1 MNSGT
6 LQPWKWQLTGND
18 CSIPRRTQWQPRA
31 RVGLKRKVF
40 CNRSCPILLNSDN
53 YTYYYYAS
61 DCIFGTLST
70 LKIKMWLNQWSQ
82 IRWMDGH
89 CNLAMPCTHKNYTT
103 HMFIT
108 EERRSASSSS
118 SSCVCGAV
126 RCRGL
131 CVCVCVCVA
140 PWGRRR
146 LPALLFT

>member
-1 MNSGT
+1 M
-6 LQPWKWQLTGND
+6 P
-18 CSIPRRTQWQPRA
+18 
-31 RVGLKRKVF
+31 VGDRKVF
-40 CNRSCPILLNSDN
+40 CNRSCPILLNSYN

-61 DCIFGTLST
+61 DCIFGILSS
-70 LKIKMWLNQWSQ
+70 LKVKMWLNQWSQ

-126 RCRGL
+126 RCGAAA
-131 CVCVCVCVA
+131 CVCVCVS
-140 PWGRRR
+140 
-146 LPALLFT
+146 LPEAAAVCPPSSSQNPLLPIVYRYELSDPSSTIFQSGF